1 MAQTTK
7 TKYVHPEVLVDTQ
20 WVEEHI
26 EDKNVRIAKLSIPPK
41 KNYYDEKDFKFVLCD
56 TCFWFAT
63 ILKNIFKVTECPR
76 CKKNKLYI
84 DRIPIC

>member
-26 EDKNVRIAKLSIPPK
+26 EDKNVRIPKLSILSK
-41 KNYYDEKDFKFVLCD
+41 KNYYDKKEFKFVLCD